1 MVGVKSKKVNIR
13 ARSRVVLVEV
23 GVFKAAEAMMATSPT
38 VYYDGSFLSSSN
50 YWNIQSFRYRHVD
63 NHPST

>member
-1 MVGVKSKKVNIR
+1 MVGVKSKKVNTR
-13 ARSRVVLVEV
+13 ARSRVVLVEL

-50 YWNIQSFRYRHVD
+50 Y
-63 NHPST
+63 